1 MLAKYDALNGAA
13 LESLIEKG
21 VQLVPYSD
29 EILTAAS
36 EASTALFEENAGKD
50 ATFKE
55 VYESWKTFRDSVQG
69 WNRVNEL
76 SFSKFIEK

>member
-13 LESLIEKG
+13 LQSLIDQG
-21 VQLVPYSD
+21 TQLIPYSD
-29 EILTAAS
+29 EILQAAS

-55 VYESWKTFRDSVQG
+55 VYENWKTFRESVQG

-76 SFSKFIEK
+76 SFSQFVNK